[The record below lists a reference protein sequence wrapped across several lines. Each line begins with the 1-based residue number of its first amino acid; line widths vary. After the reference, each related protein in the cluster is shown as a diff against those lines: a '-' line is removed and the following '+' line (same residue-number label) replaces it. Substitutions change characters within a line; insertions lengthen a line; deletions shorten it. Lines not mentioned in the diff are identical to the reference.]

1 MRIFMSKVIIILLM
15 TLAFNVHASVLTIPD
30 NIIVLSVNGE
40 EQVNSFFAKEIQLTL
55 EQGEHVLVLK
65 YQDIFEGWDDHT
77 KVTSKPFVALF
88 TLSKAQLQNSTL
100 IMKTIVLEEL
110 AQAKRFS
117 KNPHVVISTAQGK
130 EIKVFNQLLIAF
142 NAQLRFSQLTNS
154 NSNSNPNSN
163 DEGEK
168 MAGVATVENIKLVN
182 ADICTSNQGHIS
194 ELSRLARLK
203 CLWHASSQMEQEAF
217 VYFILSDQQ
226 QRLNQTNIEK

>member
-130 EIKVFNQLLIAF
+130 EIKVFNQSLIAF

-154 NSNSNPNSN
+154 NPNSN

-168 MAGVATVENIKLVN
+168 MTGVATVENIKLVN

>member
-77 KVTSKPFVALF
+77 KVTSKPFIALF
-88 TLSKAQLQNSTL
+88 TLSKTQLQNSTL

-130 EIKVFNQLLIAF
+130 EIKVFNQSLIAF

-154 NSNSNPNSN
+154 NPNSN

-168 MAGVATVENIKLVN
+168 MTGVATVENIKLVN

>member
-1 MRIFMSKVIIILLM
+1 MSKIIAIFLM
-15 TLAFNVHASVLTIPD
+15 VLACHVHASVLTIPD

-40 EQVNSFFAKEIQLTL
+40 EQVNSFFAKETQLTL

-65 YQDIFEGWDDHT
+65 YQDFFEDWDDHT
-77 KVTSKPFVALF
+77 KVTSKPFIALF
-88 TLSKAQLQNSTL
+88 TLSKTQLQNSTL

-110 AQAKRFS
+110 AQAKRFA

-130 EIKVFNQLLIAF
+130 EIKVFNQSLIAF
-142 NAQLRFSQLTNS
+142 NAQVRFSQLTNS
-154 NSNSNPNSN
+154 DSN

-168 MAGVATVENIKLVN
+168 MAGVATVENTERVN
-182 ADICTSNQGHIS
+182 AEVCTSNQGHIS

-203 CLWHASSQMEQEAF
+203 CLWHASSKMDQEAF
-217 VYFILSDQQ
+217 VYFILANQQ

>member
-1 MRIFMSKVIIILLM
+1 MSKVIIILLM

-40 EQVNSFFAKEIQLTL
+40 EQVNSFFAKETQLTL

-77 KVTSKPFVALF
+77 KVTSKPFIALF
-88 TLSKAQLQNSTL
+88 TLSKTQLQNSTL

-130 EIKVFNQLLIAF
+130 EIKVFNQSLIAF

-154 NSNSNPNSN
+154 NPNSN

-168 MAGVATVENIKLVN
+168 MTGVATVENIKLVN

>member
-1 MRIFMSKVIIILLM
+1 MSKVIIILLM

-77 KVTSKPFVALF
+77 KVTSKPFIALF
-88 TLSKAQLQNSTL
+88 TLSKTQLQNSTL

-130 EIKVFNQLLIAF
+130 EIKVFNQSLIAF

-154 NSNSNPNSN
+154 NPNSN

-168 MAGVATVENIKLVN
+168 MTGVATVENIKLVN